1 MLSTP
6 PPPINWLDWTPRE
19 RAVLCFIVADGRVML
34 IHKKRG
40 LGGGK
45 INAPGGRLEPG
56 ETLAEGA
63 IRETIEE
70 TGVRPIAPEKA
81 GEISF
86 QFLDGY
92 SLHCTVFIAHG
103 CEGTEIETDEA
114 LPFWCSID
122 EVPYGGMW
130 EDDRHWLPLLL
141 QREMFAGFFVF
152 DGEAMQSMELKRLG
166 PVP

>member
-1 MLSTP
+1 
-6 PPPINWLDWTPRE
+6 
-19 RAVLCFIVADGRVML
+19 ML

-56 ETLAEGA
+56 ESLSEGA

-70 TGVRPIAPEKA
+70 TGVRPIAPEKV

-92 SLHCTVFIAHG
+92 SLHCTVFVASRF
-103 CEGTEIETDEA
+103 EGTPIETPEA
-114 LPFWCSID
+114 KPFWCRVE
-122 EVPYGGMW
+122 EVPYEGMW
-130 EDDRHWLPLLL
+130 EDDRHWVPLLL
-141 QREMFAGFFVF
+141 AREMFAGFFVF

-166 PVP
+166 PMP

>member
-1 MLSTP
+1 M
-6 PPPINWLDWTPRE
+6 NWASWTPRE
-19 RAVLCFIVADGRVML
+19 RATLCFVVENGRVML

-45 INAPGGRLEPG
+45 INAPGGRLEAG
-56 ETLAEGA
+56 ETLMEGA

-70 TGVRPIAPEKA
+70 TGVRPMGLEKA

-92 SLHCTVFIAHG
+92 SLHCTVFTARG
-103 CEGTEIETDEA
+103 CEGTLIETDEA
-114 LPFWCSID
+114 LPFWCGVD
-122 EVPYGGMW
+122 EVPYDGMW

-141 QREMFAGFFVF
+141 RREMFAGFFVF

-166 PVP
+166 PMP